1 MKPTLRRLL
10 GIRELVE
17 DLARLELAGRTAAMR
32 ALEEAAERQLQM
44 RRSMQA
50 GAIEDL
56 TAGTEAGREA
66 WLLKSVDSEIAACKK
81 ARIELL
87 AEQARPPLE
96 RSREGLLAKRLERRQ
111 VEILH
116 AAEVQE
122 EEKRRIRHDQ
132 NRTDDWFQSRPA
144 SLHRTRR

>member
-1 MKPTLRRLL
+1 
-10 GIRELVE
+10 
-17 DLARLELAGRTAAMR
+17 MR
-32 ALEEAAERQLQM
+32 ALEAAAERQLQI
-44 RRSMQA
+44 RRSIRA
-50 GAIEDL
+50 SAIEDL
-56 TAGTEAGREA
+56 TADTEAGREA
-66 WLLKSVDSEIAACKK
+66 WLLKSFDSEIAAWKK

-96 RSREGLLAKRLERRQ
+96 HAREDLLARRMERRQ

-144 SLHRTRR
+144 PWNRKRR